1 MSSYISGVII
11 EVVAEKGVVAL
22 GEKLILV
29 VEDEADVRDFVEVVL
44 AAEGYRV
51 VGASNGLEALEE
63 VARHKP
69 DLILLDMRL
78 PTMDGWQFTKE
89 LHARHNGNIPIV
101 VMTALQARQI
111 AREINAKGYLQKPFD
126 IDELLK
132 VVKNTS
138 DSKG

>member
-1 MSSYISGVII
+1 M
-11 EVVAEKGVVAL
+11 